1 MLVGTEFSFHLMMLF
16 TWFVERIEDQ
26 KFAAQA
32 LVVLYRGS
40 HARLGE
46 LSPGSSEKEDPLVS
60 RRILKK
66 ALSGVRTVASST
78 TTIFGDVASEIMGK

>member
-1 MLVGTEFSFHLMMLF
+1 MTLF
-16 TWFVERIEDQ
+16 TWFAERIEDQ

-40 HARLGE
+40 HSRLGE
-46 LSPGSSEKEDPLVS
+46 ISPGSEKEDPIVS